1 VSLFSFRENPGIQR
15 YPKNEMQWK
24 HWINEVAKWIASQ
37 AAVTTAQTT
46 ADTAQTTATTAQTA
60 ADAAAAS
67 AIQGQVWGEDVGAE
81 FRTDPAGVWPVGDPS
96 KDVVV
101 QFFGAG
107 LTVSPTTRTIRV
119 TLTSATGLVTLTDQA
134 SAGDATTVVITHASP
149 ATDGN
154 ALVTHTASG
163 AIGKATGQAVDN
175 STEGGSPG
183 K

>member
-1 VSLFSFRENPGIQR
+1 MTIQTVR
-15 YPKNEMQWK
+15 QLYAAGLTKGAVDQL
-24 HWINEVAKWIASQ
+24 VALDGATD
-37 AAVTTAQTT
+37 AAT
-46 ADTAQTTATTAQTA
+46 
-60 ADAAAAS
+60 AAAAAATAS
-67 AIQGQVWGEDVGAE
+67 SLLGRVWGEDVGAD
-81 FRTDPAGVWPVGDPS
+81 FRTDPGGLWPIGDPS

-119 TLTSATGLVTLTDQA
+119 TLTSSSGDVTLTDQGG
-134 SAGDATTVVITHASP
+134 AGDATTVVITHASP

-163 AIGKATGQAVDN
+163 AIGKATGQAVNN
-175 STEGGSPG
+175 STAGGSPG

>member
-1 VSLFSFRENPGIQR
+1 MSLFSFRENPGIQR

-24 HWINEVAKWIASQ
+24 HWINEVAKWIAGQ
-37 AAVTTAQTT
+37 AAVDAAQ
-46 ADTAQTTATTAQTA
+46 AT

-67 AIQGQVWGEDVGAE
+67 AVLGQVWGEDVGAD
-81 FRTDPAGVWPVGDPS
+81 FRTDPGGLWPPDDPS

-107 LTVSPTTRTIRV
+107 LTTSPTTRTIRV
-119 TLTSATGLVTLTDQA
+119 TLTSATGLVTLTDQGG
-134 SAGDATTVVITHASP
+134 AGDATTVVITHASP

-163 AIGKATGQAVDN
+163 AIGKATGQAINN
-175 STEGGSPG
+175 STAGGSPG